1 MAARH
6 GLRLAAPRKVDKN
19 HPLRF
24 FGRVATEWLSRWVEA
39 ANRKAH
45 GGALQVPGAP
55 LAIEHYDGCE
65 PSVAE
70 LSAYS
75 AAASSRPTPPPQ
87 PLAVR

>member
-1 MAARH
+1 MLH
-6 GLRLAAPRKVDKN
+6 YGLFIACTPFVK
-19 HPLRF
+19 P
-24 FGRVATEWLSRWVEA
+24 TVEA
-39 ANRKAH
+39 LRAA
-45 GGALQVPGAP
+45 GADLGSITTSGRTA
-55 LAIEHYDGCE
+55 LHSLCMNDGCE